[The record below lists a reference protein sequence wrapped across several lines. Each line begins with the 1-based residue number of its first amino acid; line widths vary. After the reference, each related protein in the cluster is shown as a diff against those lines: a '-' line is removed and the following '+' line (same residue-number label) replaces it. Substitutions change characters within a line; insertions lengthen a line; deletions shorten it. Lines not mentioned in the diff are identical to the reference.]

1 VNTVFKLA
9 NKITPFLWYDNQA
22 SEAAALYIRL
32 VGNGRVVHTQH
43 WGEGTPYAAGSVMA
57 VSFELHGQPL
67 IAFNGGPHFKLNE
80 AASLF
85 VQCDDQAEVDR
96 LWDGLIADG
105 GAASQCGWLKDRFG
119 LSWQIVPKAHLQM
132 MSSGDSVRVTRLVQA
147 MMTMA
152 KLDIAALERAFD
164 GR

>member
-1 VNTVFKLA
+1 MFTLQS
-9 NKITPFLWYDNQA
+9 KITPFLWYEHEA
-22 SEAAALYIRL
+22 EAAAALYIRL
-32 VGNGRVVHTQH
+32 FGSGRVVNTQR
-43 WGEGTPYAAGSVMA
+43 WSEGSPYTPGSIML

-96 LWDGLIADG
+96 VWDGLIAGG
-105 GAASQCGWLKDRFG
+105 GAPSQCGWLKDRFG
-119 LSWQIVPKAHLQM
+119 LSWQIVPKAYMQM
-132 MSSGDSVRVTRLVQA
+132 MSDSDSTRVARVLQA
-147 MMTMA
+147 MMAMV
-152 KLDIAALERAFD
+152 KLDIAALQRAYD